1 MKLIKARELANIL
14 GVTISTVYNLDNA
27 GQLPQSVKFGKSRR
41 WDFDEIVN
49 FFKDKKEAKIWVL

>member
-14 GVTISTVYNLDNA
+14 GVTISTVYNLENA

-41 WDFDEIVN
+41 WDVDEVRS
-49 FFKDKKEAKIWVL
+49 FLKDKKSEVEK

>member
-14 GVTISTVYNLDNA
+14 GVTISTVYNLENA

-41 WDFDEIVN
+41 WDVDEVRN
-49 FFKDKKEAKIWVL
+49 FLNAKKENKI